1 MIELLFLAYFVVP
14 PFLFG
19 GYVFY
24 PYTKP
29 FRKSFSKQFATLDM
43 PAMLAMLAYPMLLLS
58 VIREWRPQ
66 IPYENLLVIGA
77 VLIGVFLFAWRRG
90 VSMLTSYGITDVR
103 RRFVFLAVVLPITL
117 MASAVVVP
125 LVSLRV
131 ITPVEAIFWRHESEP
146 IVPWIIA
153 CISLVAL
160 AFVLKRL
167 SIWILA
173 NALPSTAAKLSKA
186 QPPSQ

>member
-58 VIREWRPQ
+58 VIREWRPHL
-66 IPYENLLVIGA
+66 PYESLFIIGA

-90 VSMLTSYGITDVR
+90 ITMLTSYGITDVR
-103 RRFVFLAVVLPITL
+103 RRFVYLAVVLPITL
-117 MASAVVVP
+117 MVSAVVVP
-125 LVSLRV
+125 LVSLRFV
-131 ITPVEAIFWRHESEP
+131 TAAEAIFWSHKSEP
-146 IVPWIIA
+146 IVPWGIA
-153 CISLVAL
+153 GIGLVVLAL
-160 AFVLKRL
+160 VLRRL
-167 SIWILA
+167 SMWILA
-173 NALPSTAAKLSKA
+173 NRLPGTTPKLSKA